1 MDYTALKRDGYAFTY
16 ALVDFTTG
24 EIRTSSCN
32 MARYPLKFLFRRMC
46 GIARAQARGAWAR
59 NLVLA
64 NCVTNTVI
72 LEIKD

>member
-1 MDYTALKRDGYAFTY
+1 MDYTSLKRDGYAFTY

-24 EIRTSSCN
+24 EIRTSSCDV
-32 MARYPLKFLFRRMC
+32 AQHPLKYLFRRMC

-59 NLVLA
+59 NLVLV
-64 NCVTNTVI
+64 NCVTNAVI

>member
-1 MDYTALKRDGYAFTY
+1 MDFTTLKRDNYAFTY

-24 EIRTSSCN
+24 EIRTVSCDV
-32 MARYPLKFLFRRMC
+32 ARYPLKHLFRRMC

-64 NCVTNTVI
+64 NCVTNAVI
-72 LEIKD
+72 VEIKD

>member
-24 EIRTSSCN
+24 EVRTSSCN

-72 LEIKD
+72 IEIKD

>member
-24 EIRTSSCN
+24 EVRTSSCN
-32 MARYPLKFLFRRMC
+32 MARYPLKYLFRKMC

-72 LEIKD
+72 IEIKD

>member
-1 MDYTALKRDGYAFTY
+1 MDYTALKRDSYPFTY

-24 EIRTSSCN
+24 EVRTSSCN
-32 MARYPLKFLFRRMC
+32 VAHYPLKYLFRRMC

-59 NLVLA
+59 NLVLV